1 MKTPNSTSILDEH
14 KKPNE
19 IQQSSSKLSRR
30 KFIMYG
36 SGIAGSVA
44 LVGSKGI
51 RASQH
56 EIAIENLKKTPP
68 GTVQSSTISNSTSNS
83 IPPLSGRITAAPG
96 IVSLTPGQEENAVLE
111 YPFNDGFLFGV
122 LVSNLHEFNTK
133 ELFSGQLNKDIILTN
148 LGPQAVFISEGDES
162 NNTNFSDT
170 PLKRPLPP
178 LQSINIRA
186 GTVIST
192 SDASST
198 GLVSLIQIR
207 HEQNADSKGP
217 VWAKYPFPSDME
229 ALPLWLSKQAH
240 LNNPINVNPWQ
251 LAGVAPH
258 PGSKPLSYELYAN
271 LWWLPAGSDA
281 GIHAP
286 HRQNFLE
293 VHTQLTGFGR
303 MQKFHDL
310 SSARDASSDKRALLP
325 PHSELYPFDTGKAF
339 PGLYEEI
346 RLAPGSTHPPMPI
359 VTTYN
364 AWGEQSSIS
373 KNASIDDP
381 CFFYPPHQY
390 YADTDALW
398 IAFEFHRAG

>member
-36 SGIAGSVA
+36 GGIAGSVA

-68 GTVQSSTISNSTSNS
+68 GTVQSSTLSNSTSNS

-148 LGPQAVFISEGDES
+148 LGPQAVFISAGDES

-207 HEQNADSKGP
+207 HE
-217 VWAKYPFPSDME
+217 
-229 ALPLWLSKQAH
+229 
-240 LNNPINVNPWQ
+240 
-251 LAGVAPH
+251 
-258 PGSKPLSYELYAN
+258 
-271 LWWLPAGSDA
+271 
-281 GIHAP
+281 
-286 HRQNFLE
+286 
-293 VHTQLTGFGR
+293 GFV
-303 MQKFHDL
+303 
-310 SSARDASSDKRALLP
+310 
-325 PHSELYPFDTGKAF
+325 E
-339 PGLYEEI
+339 
-346 RLAPGSTHPPMPI
+346 
-359 VTTYN
+359 
-364 AWGEQSSIS
+364 
-373 KNASIDDP
+373 
-381 CFFYPPHQY
+381 
-390 YADTDALW
+390 
-398 IAFEFHRAG
+398 